1 MWQGVLSRYI
11 VDLADDVAN
20 YSLYVTLPDVAQT
33 ILARQMEYTAQKRLC
48 KILIDLARQIILV

>member
-20 YSLYVTLPDVAQT
+20 YSLYVTLPDVVQT
-33 ILARQMEYTAQKRLC
+33 ILARQMEYTAQKRLY
-48 KILIDLARQIILV
+48 KILIDLARQIIIV